1 LEFDDLAYPMTPDA
15 ILQAVDLTDTAA
27 SVIPSGR
34 VAKTVLRSTRLFW
47 AMRREQ
53 RFMVLIKVSVGP
65 KGGVYGHVYLRDMEI
80 TPAVDSIRVGEVPD
94 FSSHQLL
101 SLNELFWKDGE
112 KLIPEEPVIFEFLKQ
127 KVTELPIDIGFYED
141 CFARG
146 YFDTPAN
153 SIHGLQGGAPGL
165 GS

>member
-1 LEFDDLAYPMTPDA
+1 LKFDNLAYPMTPDA

-27 SVIPSGR
+27 SVIPSGSC
-34 VAKTVLRSTRLFW
+34 AKTVLRSTRLFW

-53 RFMVLIKVSVGP
+53 RFLVLIKISVGP
-65 KGGVYGHVYLRDMEI
+65 RGGVFGHVYLRDMEI

-101 SLNELFWKDGE
+101 PLNELFWKDGE
-112 KLIPEEPVIFEFLKQ
+112 KVIPEEAAILAFLKQ
-127 KVTELPIDIGFYED
+127 TVTDLPADLGFYEN
-141 CFARG
+141 CFAHG

-153 SIHGLQGGAPGL
+153 SIHGLQGGSPGL
-165 GS
+165 GK